1 MEGGLQ
7 ANRLQNF
14 SLVENKFDFSTTFT
28 LVCRGPNILSE
39 VPAWNAAYWRG
50 QGDPSNYI
58 IMWPPDR
65 GATMK
70 FRRRS
75 AEAAQ

>member
-1 MEGGLQ
+1 MENLSSVENSKFLHGGGLQ

-39 VPAWNAAYWRG
+39 YRRG
-50 QGDPSNYI
+50 MQLIDEV
-58 IMWPPDR
+58 R
-65 GATMK
+65 
-70 FRRRS
+70 
-75 AEAAQ
+75 